1 MTTRSRPTP
10 EQILKARADN
20 PKSRERDFA
29 QSLGISEADFVAAHC
44 GLGEDA
50 AMSARRIRADLET
63 LLARAPSLGEVMALT
78 RNESV
83 VHEKIG
89 PFEKTVYG
97 QHASLTLGKDID
109 LRIFPKH
116 WVHGFAVAKRDG
128 DDVRRSL
135 QFFDEAGEAV
145 HKIHLRPASDVA
157 AYDALVS
164 DLLAADQSPSIETV
178 AIRSGKAKAD
188 LSLVDTAAFRERWSA
203 LTDVHQFVGLL
214 KDFGVD
220 RLQAVHLAGQDFAW
234 RVDCSSVEAMMNHAV
249 QEQIPIMC
257 FVGNRGCIQIHTG
270 LIHEIKPMG
279 PWLNV
284 LDPTFHIHLRA
295 DHIAD
300 AWVVR
305 KPTKDG
311 HVTSLEAYDAKGDL
325 IVQFF
330 GERHEGEG
338 ERADWRMIAENLPR
352 LPQSTAA

>member
-1 MTTRSRPTP
+1 MTSQTKPSPDK
-10 EQILKARADN
+10 ILQARADN
-20 PKSRERDFA
+20 PKMRERDFA

-44 GLGEDA
+44 GLGDDA
-50 AMSARRIRADLET
+50 AVSARRIRADVET
-63 LLARAPSLGEVMALT
+63 LLARAPSLGEIMALT

-89 PFEKTVYG
+89 PFEKTFWG
-97 QHASLTLGKDID
+97 QHASMTLGKQID
-109 LRIFPKH
+109 LRIFPRH

-135 QFFDEAGEAV
+135 QFFDASGEAV

-157 AYDALVS
+157 AYEALVAE
-164 DLLAADQSPSIETV
+164 LLLDDQSPTIETDT
-178 AIRSGKAKAD
+178 AAPKGQKAD
-188 LSLVDTAAFRERWSA
+188 VSLVDIDAFRQRWSA
-203 LTDVHQFVGLL
+203 LTDVHQFIGLL

-220 RLQAVHLAGQDFAW
+220 RHQAVHLAGQDFAW
-234 RVDCSSVEAMMNHAV
+234 RVDTSSVEAMMNHAV
-249 QEQIPIMC
+249 QEELPIMC

-270 LIHEIKPMG
+270 RIHEIKMMG

-284 LDPTFHIHLRA
+284 LDPTFHMHLRT

-311 HVTSLEAYDAKGDL
+311 HVTSLEAYDANGEL

-330 GERHEGEG
+330 GERHEGEA
-338 ERADWRMIAENLPR
+338 ELADWRMIAENLPR